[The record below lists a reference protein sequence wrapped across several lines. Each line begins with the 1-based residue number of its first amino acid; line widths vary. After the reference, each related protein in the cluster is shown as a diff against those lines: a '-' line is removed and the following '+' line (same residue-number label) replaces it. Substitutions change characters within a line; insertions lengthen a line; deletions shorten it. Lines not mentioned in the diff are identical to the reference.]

1 MGRIKTGQL
10 YISERT
16 SNFIDTWFDKR
27 NPGIEFILETFYYT
41 YNHALAEIKG
51 LFTDAELN
59 LIIDAFNGTLLT
71 PQIIGQHLLPQM
83 EDSCKFEFL
92 DEKWEVKKDDLL
104 KKISG
109 LTNFQKAAVE
119 MWATTLWQKH
129 NGEKIDKF
137 KKILL

>member
-1 MGRIKTGQL
+1 
-10 YISERT
+10 
-16 SNFIDTWFDKR
+16 
-27 NPGIEFILETFYYT
+27 
-41 YNHALAEIKG
+41 
-51 LFTDAELN
+51 
-59 LIIDAFNGTLLT
+59 
-71 PQIIGQHLLPQM
+71 M